1 VWVDWALYK
10 GTVAKGSKSVG
21 SEPMGEVVA
30 DNEATRVQSALH
42 KTGFL
47 KATLTHVFCAI
58 KQASMCSYTKYSNIC
73 AEFTVET
80 FHPTKTLFPL
90 EVVLNL
96 L

>member
-1 VWVDWALYK
+1 VWVDWAYYK
-10 GTVAKGSKSVG
+10 GTVAEGSKSVG
-21 SEPMGEVVA
+21 SDPMGEVVT

-42 KTGFL
+42 KTGIL

-73 AEFTVET
+73 GETVET
-80 FHPTKTLFPL
+80 FHPTKTLFPP